1 MRRAACDG
9 DNVVAA
15 ANEAV
20 RDETSFSSP
29 SVVSTSAS

>member
-9 DNVVAA
+9 DNVVA